1 MVRTTALK
9 FTVLLSFCRAYQ
21 TRAYRLTTL
30 KMVEGHSVHRVAAL
44 HRKRLVGKSFTAW
57 SPNKR
62 FSEGAEAISGK
73 KFSRIEAVGKNLF
86 AFFGDDSDPVVMHVH
101 FGMAGNWAVYFDET
115 PPEPTPTNRLR
126 LECPGIIADLSAMTV
141 QHGGMDLYT
150 SKRSKLGEDP
160 LRDDADPDKLWE
172 RVKKSNKSIGALI
185 MDQSYFTGPGNI
197 YRAEILFKSSI
208 HPDIPGKALEK
219 SEFDVIW
226 HHTVA
231 LLKRG
236 FETGSILTVDPDEA
250 RSLGKPSLRRYI
262 YNSAKCP
269 RCHSNIKV
277 WQIANRTC
285 YACPS
290 CQPRQKSAAAMVTPE
305 RDCEPFNSHCA
316 RESASVRLKASGP
329 SRLTVKEIKSE
340 LVQLGVSVPPGTPKA
355 KLIELLEGELESKDI
370 VKNRVFLSPEEAAAE
385 KAAAGES
392 LAVEHIAELA
402 PGQARIARARIS
414 KGIKIEQGHDLTKL
428 TVAKLKEALREKAVS
443 FSSNTKKSDLIQL
456 LQTALQGISASST
469 GKDPL
474 TEPDKSAEGKRP
486 GAHVAVKREAQTS
499 SPTKTKRSRNLK

>member
-1 MVRTTALK
+1 
-9 FTVLLSFCRAYQ
+9 
-21 TRAYRLTTL
+21 
-30 KMVEGHSVHRVAAL
+30 MVEGHSVHRVAAL
-44 HRKRLVGKSFTAW
+44 HRKRLVGKTFTAW

-62 FSEGAEAISGK
+62 FSEGANAINGK

-86 AFFGDDSDPVVMHVH
+86 AFFGDDSDPVVVHVH

-115 PPEPTPTNRLR
+115 PPEPTSTNRLR

-141 QHGGMDLYT
+141 QHGGIDLYT

-160 LRDDADPDKLWE
+160 LRDDANPDTLWE

-197 YRAEILFKSSI
+197 YRAEILFKANL

-219 SEFDVIW
+219 SEFDVVW

-250 RSLGKPSLRRYI
+250 LSLGKPRLRRYI
-262 YNSAKCP
+262 YNSAECP
-269 RCHSNIKV
+269 RCHSTIKV
-277 WQIANRTC
+277 WQIANRKC

-290 CQPRQKSAAAMVTPE
+290 CQPRQKSGAAAMVTPE
-305 RDCEPFNSHCA
+305 RDCVPFNSHCA
-316 RESASVRLKASGP
+316 RESASVRLQASGP

-340 LVQLGVSVPPGTPKA
+340 LLQRGVSVSPGMPKA
-355 KLIELLEGELESKDI
+355 KLVELLEGELESKGT
-370 VKNRVFLSPEEAAAE
+370 VKNRVFVSPEEAAAE
-385 KAAAGES
+385 KAVAGES

-402 PGQARIARARIS
+402 PGQARRARALFP
-414 KGIKIEQGHDLTKL
+414 KGIIKQENDLTKL
-428 TVAKLKEALREKAVS
+428 TVVKLKEALRDKAVS
-443 FSSNTKKSDLIQL
+443 FSSNTKKSDLIDL
-456 LQTALQGISASST
+456 LQTALAGIPDDVRSST
-469 GKDPL
+469 TNGYTGKGQL
-474 TEPDKSAEGKRP
+474 TEPEKSAEGKRS
-486 GAHVAVKREAQTS
+486 GARVAVKREAQTA
-499 SPTKTKRSRNLK
+499 SPTKTKRYRNLK